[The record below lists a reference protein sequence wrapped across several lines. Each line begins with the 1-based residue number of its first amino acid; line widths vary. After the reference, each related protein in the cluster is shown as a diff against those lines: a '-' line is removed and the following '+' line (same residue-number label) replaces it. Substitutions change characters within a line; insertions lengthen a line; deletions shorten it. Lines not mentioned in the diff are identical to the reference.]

1 MRRPELRTVRRTF
14 LGTWLATGVLAMGYG
29 LLSAGC
35 APITPAVENRAPT
48 GEIDSVH
55 EAERAWRAE
64 MIATHEPIWREENGP
79 DGESFSAGLA
89 AYRLASV
96 TFDPAWANQAI
107 EAFDRVLQTHPD
119 FALAR
124 AWRGSAHA
132 LMARD
137 FPVKGLWQ
145 IIPGPGFV
153 RLYHVKAAFAD
164 LDAAV
169 GATPDDP
176 LVRLIRAATYL
187 SMPSVFGGT
196 DEGLADFD
204 RLRTWTRDPDS
215 HPDYSDILRTPSWR
229 GEYFLA
235 RARAMGAIGENEDAA
250 LSWKRLSETTD
261 NPTLQE
267 LAKWHL
273 ISLDAS

>member
-1 MRRPELRTVRRTF
+1 MRRPELRTIRRTF
-14 LGTWLATGVLAMGYG
+14 VGTWLAAGVLAMGYG

-35 APITPAVENRAPT
+35 TPVTPAVELLAPA

-55 EAERAWRAE
+55 EAEQAWRAE
-64 MIATHEPIWREENGP
+64 TIATHEPIWREENGP
-79 DGESFSAGLA
+79 GGESFSAGLA
-89 AYRLASV
+89 AYRLASA
-96 TFDPAWANQAI
+96 TLDPAWANQAI
-107 EAFDRVLQTHPD
+107 DAFDRALRTHPD
-119 FALAR
+119 FAPAR

-153 RLYHVKAAFAD
+153 RLFHVKAAFAD
-164 LDAAV
+164 LDSAVDAA
-169 GATPDDP
+169 PDDP
-176 LVRLIRAATYL
+176 VIRLIRAATYL
-187 SMPSVFGGT
+187 SMPSVFGSI

-204 RLRTWTRDPDS
+204 RLRVWTRDPDS
-215 HPDYSDILRTPSWR
+215 HPDFSDILRSPSWR
-229 GEYFLA
+229 EDYFLA
-235 RARAMGAIGENEDAA
+235 RARAMGAIGESEDAVR
-250 LSWKRLSETTD
+250 SWKRLSETTD

-273 ISLDAS
+273 ISLGAS